1 MPDANKPE
9 FSLELVIA
17 DLPGVPTKTKKGLE
31 NLKIATIRDLLAH
44 YPRRYEDR
52 RDFDAWPTGPIEKA
66 VCIHGEVTD
75 VGVRRFGG
83 GRNQSYFEA
92 TLESMAD
99 IALGG
104 PIYLRWFNMPF
115 MSKVIAAG
123 QELVVYGQPKI
134 SGKKLTIAHPD
145 YEIIDPAAAGDETIH
160 MGRITPIYP
169 ASSGVTQHFLRA
181 WTHRALG
188 KTQPEQLM
196 DVLPIDAIRAV
207 DPDFQMPA
215 RLDALRQIHF
225 PDSWESMKAAREY
238 LALEEFV
245 AIQIHVLRR
254 KQQLAKVSTESRCG
268 EGYLLE
274 DFIEGLPFDLT
285 DAQKRCI
292 DEVRADLDANQPMNR
307 LLQGDVGAGKT
318 VVAFAAML
326 LAVEAGFQAALMAP
340 TQILAE
346 QHFLTFRKLGEKLDL
361 RISLR
366 TSARAEDSF
375 AGGLFGEENPQIV
388 VGTHALIHDKVKF
401 ENLGLAV
408 IDEQHKFGVG
418 QRAKLAKQGD
428 NPDILVMT
436 ATPIPRTLTMT
447 VYGDLDVSI
456 LDEAPSG
463 RGKIV
468 TGVRP
473 TTKTRDATAFIKQ
486 QLEEGRQAYIVYPL
500 IDESEVRK
508 SKAATKEF
516 EAWQKRLSKYEI
528 GLLHGRIPPEEK
540 DQLMNDF
547 RAHKIDVLVATT
559 VIEVGVDVP
568 NANVML
574 IYNAENF
581 GLAQLHQLRGRIG
594 RGEHKSYCILMCD
607 PKQEEAFTRLKIL
620 EQSRDGFLIAEED
633 LKIRGPGD
641 VLGTQQS
648 GLPNLRF
655 ASMLTETH
663 VVKKAREVAA
673 TILQRDPDLQLPE
686 HDSLSGLVDSQRA
699 SAAATTA

>member
-1 MPDANKPE
+1 MPAKPE
-9 FSLELVIA
+9 FSLDLVIA
-17 DLPGVPTKTKKGLE
+17 DLPGVLAKTLKGLD
-31 NLKIATIRDLLAH
+31 NLKVATIRDLLAH

-52 RDFDAWPTGPIEKA
+52 RDFDAWPTGPLEKA
-66 VCIHGEVTD
+66 VCIHGEVSD

-83 GRNQSYFEA
+83 GRNHSYFEA
-92 TLESMAD
+92 TLEPTIP

-104 PIYLRWFNMPF
+104 PLYLRWFNMPF

-123 QELVVYGQPKI
+123 QELVVYGQPKL

-145 YEIIDPAAAGDETIH
+145 YEIIDPDAAGDETIH

-181 WTHRALG
+181 WIHRALG
-188 KTQPEQLM
+188 KTQPQQLL
-196 DVLPIDAIRAV
+196 DVIPIDALLQV
-207 DPDFQMPA
+207 DPRFQTPD
-215 RLDALRQIHF
+215 RLAALRQVHF
-225 PDSWESMKAAREY
+225 PESWESMQSAREY
-238 LALEEFV
+238 LALEEFTAV
-245 AIQIHVLRR
+245 QIHVLRR
-254 KQQLAKVSTESRCG
+254 KRAQAQLATEPRCG
-268 EGYLLE
+268 DGYLLE
-274 DFIEGLPFDLT
+274 DFVEGLPFDLT
-285 DAQKRCI
+285 GAQIRCI
-292 DEVRADLDANQPMNR
+292 EELRADLTATQPMNR

-326 LAVEAGFQAALMAP
+326 LAVEAGYQAALMAP

-346 QHFLTFRKLGEKLDL
+346 QHFLTFQKLGEKLDL

-366 TSARAEDSF
+366 TSAKAEDSF
-375 AGGLFGEENPQIV
+375 AGGLFGGDEPQII

-408 IDEQHKFGVG
+408 IDEQHKFGVS

-447 VYGDLDVSI
+447 VYGDLDVSV
-456 LDEAPSG
+456 LDEAPAG
-463 RGKIV
+463 RGKII
-468 TGVRP
+468 TGVRE

-500 IDESEVRK
+500 IDESEARK

-528 GLLHGRIPPEEK
+528 GLLHGRVRPEEK
-540 DQLMNDF
+540 EALMSDF
-547 RAHKIDVLVATT
+547 REGKIDVLVATT

-568 NANVML
+568 NATVML

-607 PKQEEAFTRLKIL
+607 PKQEDAFARLRIL

-648 GLPNLRF
+648 GLPSLRF
-655 ASMLTETH
+655 ASMLTDTRI
-663 VVKKAREVAA
+663 VKKARDVA
-673 TILQRDPDLQLPE
+673 TEILERDPDLAQTVHAELARLVE
-686 HDSLSGLVDSQRA
+686 TQQSSLTNT
-699 SAAATTA
+699 AA